1 MRVLQLNIWGRRDPY
16 EERAAMLRGEIGTL
30 APDVI
35 ALQEVDGTD
44 DERNQAAELF
54 GPLGYGVRFDPRPG
68 RKDFEWGM
76 AIAARHDLGRLEVK
90 ELPHGGVAI
99 ASRISVEDRSLWFC
113 SACPLGWWQT
123 QEGQREDECVA
134 LDEWLTNLAAGDDLP
149 PVIGGDFDATPDAAS
164 IRFLTGLQ
172 SLHGRSTHW
181 IDAFASAG
189 DGSPGY
195 TWSSDNPFMAPHA
208 RSTFAQPE
216 HHRRI
221 DYVFVG
227 SPFKWPSGIIVRSA
241 AVVLKERGEIAPSDH
256 YGVLADLD
264 LDSARHV

>member
-35 ALQEVDGTD
+35 ALQEVYGTD

-76 AIAARHDLGRLEVK
+76 AIAAG
-90 ELPHGGVAI
+90 
-99 ASRISVEDRSLWFC
+99 
-113 SACPLGWWQT
+113 
-123 QEGQREDECVA
+123 DE
-134 LDEWLTNLAAGDDLP
+134 LP

-164 IRFLTGLQ
+164 TRFLTGLQ

-181 IDAFASAG
+181 IDAFAAAG
-189 DGSPGY
+189 DGSPGH
-195 TWSSDNPFMAPHA
+195 TWSTNNPFMAPSA
-208 RSTFAQPE
+208 TKTFAQPE
-216 HHRRI
+216 HH
-221 DYVFVG
+221 
-227 SPFKWPSGIIVRSA
+227 
-241 AVVLKERGEIAPSDH
+241 
-256 YGVLADLD
+256 
-264 LDSARHV
+264 